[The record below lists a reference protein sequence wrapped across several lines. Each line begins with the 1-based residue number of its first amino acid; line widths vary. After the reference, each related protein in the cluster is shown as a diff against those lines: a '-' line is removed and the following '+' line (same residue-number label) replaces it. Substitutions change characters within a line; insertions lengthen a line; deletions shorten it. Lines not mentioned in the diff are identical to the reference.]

1 MRGVETSSFL
11 PSLHQPWVCSGPGKY
26 RFVSLF
32 SQLGFVLEDH
42 LT

>member
-1 MRGVETSSFL
+1 MRGVETGSFL
-11 PSLHQPWVCSGPGKY
+11 PSLHQPWVCSGKY